1 MTINGDL
8 IPKSIFDN
16 DFGAA
21 HIGWCSA
28 ENIPRLFELDRGT
41 VFVPK
46 DGNLKYIAIA
56 RRTRLD
62 LIPVDD
68 PKECFINILEKTPD
82 VDVTHIQNGSN
93 IEIGDYCAIG
103 SDGFG
108 FYKGKRVPHRG
119 RVVINS
125 GVKIGNNT
133 CIDRA
138 VIGDTVIGEGVKID
152 NLVHIA
158 HGVKIGKGSII
169 VAGAVICGS
178 VTIGENV
185 WVGANA
191 CIRQHLTI
199 GDNAVIGM
207 GAVVVKNVKKGQTVV
222 GNPAKELSK

>member
-1 MTINGDL
+1 MTVNENL
-8 IPKSIFDN
+8 IPKSIFDA
-16 DFGAA
+16 DFNETN
-21 HIGWCSA
+21 IGWCSLA
-28 ENIPRLFELDRGT
+28 NIPRLFDMDRGT

-46 DGNLKYIAIA
+46 DGNLKYIALA

-62 LIPVDD
+62 LIPVPD
-68 PKECFINILEKTPD
+68 PKWCFIEVLERTPD
-82 VDVTHIQNGSN
+82 VDVKIIASN
-93 IEIGDYCAIG
+93 TAVIGDYTSIG
-103 SDGFG
+103 NDGFG

-119 RVVINS
+119 RVMIHANAE
-125 GVKIGNNT
+125 IGNNV

-138 VIGDTVIGEGVKID
+138 VIGDTVIGFDVKID

-158 HGVKIGKGSII
+158 HGVKIGDGSII

-178 VTIGENV
+178 VTIGKNV

-207 GAVVVKNVKKGQTVV
+207 GAVVVKDVKPGQTVA

>member
-1 MTINGDL
+1 MYINPDL
-8 IPKSIFDN
+8 IPKSIFDE
-16 DFGAA
+16 DFNETN
-21 HIGWCSA
+21 IGWCSLS
-28 ENIPRLFELDRGT
+28 NIHRLFDMDKGT

-46 DGNLKYIAIA
+46 DGNLKYIAVA

-68 PKECFINILEKTPD
+68 PKMCFIDVLERTPD
-82 VDVTHIQNGSN
+82 VDVTIVASKTA
-93 IEIGDYCAIG
+93 IIGEYTSIG
-103 SDGFG
+103 NDGFG

-119 RVVINS
+119 NVLIGA
-125 GVKIGNNT
+125 GVEIGNNT

-138 VIGDTVIGEGVKID
+138 VVGSTIIGENVKID

-158 HGVKIGKGSII
+158 HGVKIGKGSVI

-178 VTIGENV
+178 VIIGENV

-207 GAVVVKNVKKGQTVV
+207 GSVVVKNVAANKTVC
-222 GNPAKELSK
+222 GNPAKELKRE